1 MNQAI
6 VQGFKNYLII
16 IFRNS
21 EMLLLTQ
28 FYRLYLL

>member
-6 VQGFKNYLII
+6 MQDFKNYLII
-16 IFRNS
+16 VFRSS

-28 FYRLYLL
+28 FYRLY